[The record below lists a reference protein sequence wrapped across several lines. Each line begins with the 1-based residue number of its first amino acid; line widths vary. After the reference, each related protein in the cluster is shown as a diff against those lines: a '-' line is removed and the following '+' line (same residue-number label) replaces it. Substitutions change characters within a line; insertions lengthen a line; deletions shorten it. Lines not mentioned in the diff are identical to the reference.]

1 MKNIK
6 IISCCILISLF
17 ASCNSEAVICET
29 EIPVVVIPPE
39 ICNEGLLIMR
49 ADGETGEPRFSL
61 DSLSKPINTP
71 LVFQNIRQDQ
81 QDDTQ
86 FDVFNRPSN
95 YDGFNANTGQ
105 YFIEFPL
112 QQRLYVYDV
121 SAQSRQEL
129 IVAGFYSAP
138 IFSNNNLYAVT
149 IDNFGYATN
158 PANYS
163 IETINLNDGSLT
175 TIITNSFPLLSSFDW
190 ESMSSATD
198 GTGMLY
204 FISGTNLINFN
215 TATSTTNAV
224 ELVPDFN
231 TATNF
236 QRFYG
241 LEYRNTGNL
250 LAIRER
256 DNNQGVGLELV
267 SIDPNNPTTAPT
279 VIFDF
284 MANGINLNSE
294 FYATSYDDCD
304 DTYYITSRDNNNT
317 DITNF
322 YEINL
327 FDNTVKTESFDFYLM
342 GISTKNN

>member
-6 IISCCILISLF
+6 IISCFILIALF

-29 EIPVVVIPPE
+29 EIPIIVVPPE
-39 ICNEGLLIMR
+39 ICSEGLLIMR
-49 ADGETGEPRFSL
+49 SDGETGEPRFSL
-61 DSLSKPINTP
+61 DSLSKPVNVP
-71 LVFQNIRQDQ
+71 LVFQNIKQDQ
-81 QDDTQ
+81 QDDSQ
-86 FDVFNRPSN
+86 FDVFIRPSN
-95 YDGFNANTGQ
+95 YDGYNANTNT

-112 QQRLYVYDV
+112 QQRLYIYDV
-121 SAQSRQEL
+121 SAQNRQEL

-138 IFSNNNLYAVT
+138 IFSGSNLYT
-149 IDNFGYATN
+149 ISIDNFGYATN

-163 IETINLNDGSLT
+163 IETIDLNDGSLT
-175 TIITNSFPLLSSFDW
+175 TITTNSFPLLSSFDW
-190 ESMSSATD
+190 ESMSSATN
-198 GTGMLY
+198 GNGLIY
-204 FISGTNLINFN
+204 FVSGTNLVSFN
-215 TATSTTNAV
+215 TSTSTTNTI

-231 TATNF
+231 PATNF

-250 LAIRER
+250 LSIRER
-256 DNNQGVGLELV
+256 DNDQGEGLELV
-267 SIDPNNPTTAPT
+267 SIDPNNPTTVPI

-284 MANGINLNSE
+284 MANGIDLNSE

-327 FDNTVKTESFDFYLM
+327 IDNTVKTESFDFYLM